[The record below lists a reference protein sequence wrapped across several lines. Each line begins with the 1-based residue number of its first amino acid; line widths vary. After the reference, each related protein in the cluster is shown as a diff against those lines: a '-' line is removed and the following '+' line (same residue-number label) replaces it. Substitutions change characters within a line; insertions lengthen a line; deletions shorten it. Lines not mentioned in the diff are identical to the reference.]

1 MPLDEASSNTTG
13 YLRSETGRNHL
24 SPEEEEIQGWY
35 EMHVEKRLR
44 VQKKTYDTHDPWTSH
59 TFSFTYG
66 DGSLR
71 SALCSA
77 RNRGGKRTGKRL
89 SYSSFLRNP

>member
-44 VQKKTYDTHDPWTSH
+44 VQKKTHMTYMTHGPLIH
-59 TFSFTYG
+59 FL
-66 DGSLR
+66 SL
-71 SALCSA
+71 
-77 RNRGGKRTGKRL
+77 TEMEV
-89 SYSSFLRNP
+89 